1 LAVIGPR
8 LFTPSHSCG
17 RQALGVPGPGPEVP
31 VHSAR
36 GRVAD
41 RDDRGRA
48 VLAPGGN
55 LPLPQIQVT
64 TVGVVR
70 VVTDCGEFGQPD
82 TGRPEHRDDRGVA
95 ALSKA
100 AARTGL
106 PEFR

>member
-1 LAVIGPR
+1 
-8 LFTPSHSCG
+8 
-17 RQALGVPGPGPEVP
+17 
-31 VHSAR
+31 
-36 GRVAD
+36 
-41 RDDRGRA
+41 
-48 VLAPGGN
+48 
-55 LPLPQIQVT
+55 
-64 TVGVVR
+64 VGVVR